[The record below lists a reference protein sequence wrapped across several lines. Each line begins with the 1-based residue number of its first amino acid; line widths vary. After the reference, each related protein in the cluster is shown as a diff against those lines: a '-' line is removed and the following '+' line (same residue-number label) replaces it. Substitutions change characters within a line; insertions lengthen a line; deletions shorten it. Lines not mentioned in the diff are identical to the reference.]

1 MATLIQDLKYGI
13 RMLRKSPG
21 FTVVAVVTL
30 ALGIGANTAI
40 FSLVNTVLLRPLPFP
55 QPQQLVKVWTHFTG
69 IGLPNDQNWASA
81 PEFRDIDELNHSF
94 SGLAAI
100 GEGGF
105 NISGQGMPERVEGF
119 VVSPSFFSVLGVQP
133 ALGRVFLPEEGQ
145 PGKNNVVLLSH
156 GLWERRFGSERGI
169 VGKTL
174 IVNNQAAVVV
184 GVLPSGFD
192 YPDHSD
198 MWAPLAFAAADLR
211 PDNRGNHGLEVL
223 ARIKPGLSLEL
234 ARADLR
240 GVAHTMIEQH
250 RDYPYERFNFA
261 VTLNPLL
268 AETVGDVEK
277 PLLIIMGAVGVVL
290 LIACANLA
298 SLLLVRASS
307 RQRETAIRLSLGAGP
322 RRLVQ
327 QFLTESLLLAAIG
340 GAAGL
345 AVAPWV
351 LRTLVRLTAT
361 TLPRVAGTAIDAW
374 VLTFT
379 TVLTLATGILF
390 GLAPAIHTSHGV
402 RSEALKEGGRT
413 QTAGG
418 GSQRLR
424 GILVA
429 GESALALVLLV
440 AAGLLFRSLVRVLE
454 VEPGFQ
460 AQGVLTMQVALPDQ
474 KYSKPEQVRAFY
486 REALDR
492 IRSLPGVEAAGA
504 VSLLPL
510 IGDSNSGTV
519 TVDTHAVPPDQT
531 TPEADWRVV
540 TPGFFQTM
548 RVRLIEGRFFDDGDT
563 ETSPA
568 VAIVDESLAH
578 TYWPNESAIGKR
590 IRLGDGSKVAWK
602 TIVGVVG
609 HVRYRTLE
617 ARSRVTLYWPEAQQP
632 SSAMGLVVRTASDPM
647 SMATTIQKVIT
658 SVDPDQP
665 VYRIR
670 TMSELMADSVARR
683 RLAVSL
689 LGVFACLA
697 LLLASLGIYGVV
709 AYSVAQR
716 QQEIGIRMALGAESR
731 QVLGMVLKQ
740 GLTLSLGGIAA
751 GYLAGLALTRLVAS
765 LLYGVGSTDLL
776 TFLCAAGALG
786 FAALLA
792 SYIPA
797 RRATKVDPIV
807 ALRYE

>member
-1 MATLIQDLKYGI
+1 MNTLLQDVRYGI
-13 RMLRKSPG
+13 RMLARSPG
-21 FTVVAVVTL
+21 FTAIAVITL

-69 IGLPNDQNWASA
+69 IGLPNDQNWVSA

-145 PGKNNVVLLSH
+145 PGKDKVVLLGH
-156 GLWERRFGSERGI
+156 GLWERRFGSDPGV

-174 IVNNQAAVVV
+174 IVDNQPTIVA
-184 GVLPSGFD
+184 GVLPAGFD
-192 YPDHSD
+192 YPDHSE
-198 MWAPLAFAAADLR
+198 MWKPLAFAAADLR

-223 ARIKPGLSLEL
+223 ARVKAGLSLEM

-240 GVAHTMIEQH
+240 AVSHTMIDQH
-250 RDYPYERFNFA
+250 RDYPYERFNFNL
-261 VTLNPLL
+261 TLNSLL
-268 AETVGDVEK
+268 AETVGDIEK
-277 PLLIIMGAVGVVL
+277 PLWILMGAVGVVL

-307 RQRETAIRLSLGAGP
+307 RYRETAIRLAVGAGP
-322 RRLVQ
+322 RRLLQ
-327 QFLTESLLLAAIG
+327 QFLTESVLLAAIG

-345 AVAPWV
+345 ALAPWV

-361 TLPRVAGTAIDAW
+361 SLPRVAGTTIDGR
-374 VLTFT
+374 VLIFT
-379 TVLTLATGILF
+379 TVLSLATGILF
-390 GLAPAIHTSHGV
+390 GLAPAIHASRGV
-402 RSEALKEGGRT
+402 PSEALKEGGRT
-413 QTAGG
+413 QTTGG
-418 GSQRLR
+418 ASHRLR
-424 GILVA
+424 AVLVA
-429 GESALALVLLV
+429 AETALALVLLV
-440 AAGLLFRSLVRVLE
+440 AAGLLFRSLMRVLD

-460 AQGVLTMQVALPDQ
+460 PQGVLTLQVALPDQ
-474 KYSKPEQVRAFY
+474 KYSKPEQVRGFY
-486 REALDR
+486 RGALDR

-510 IGDSNSGTV
+510 GGNSNSGTV

-540 TPGFFQTM
+540 TPGFFQAM

-563 ETSPA
+563 DTSPA
-568 VAIVDESLAH
+568 VAIVDETLAH
-578 TYWPNESAIGKR
+578 TYWPNERAIGKR
-590 IRLGDGSKVAWK
+590 IRLGDGSKVAWM

-632 SSAMGLVVRTASDPM
+632 SSAMGLVLRTASDPM
-647 SMATTIQKVIT
+647 SLATTIQKVIA

-683 RLAVSL
+683 RLALSL
-689 LGVFACLA
+689 LAVFACLA
-697 LLLASLGIYGVV
+697 LLLASLGIYGIV

-716 QQEIGIRMALGAESR
+716 HQEIGIRMALGAESC

-740 GLTLSLGGIAA
+740 GLSLSLGGIGA

-765 LLYGVGSTDLL
+765 MLYGVGSTDSL
-776 TFLCAAGALG
+776 TFLAAATALG

-792 SYIPA
+792 SFIPA
-797 RRATKVDPIV
+797 RRATKVDPMV

>member
-1 MATLIQDLKYGI
+1 
-13 RMLRKSPG
+13 MLARSPG

-40 FSLVNTVLLRPLPFP
+40 FSLVNAVLLRPLSFP

-69 IGLPNDQNWASA
+69 IGLPNDQNWVSA

-105 NISGQGMPERVEGF
+105 NISGQGMPERVQGL

-156 GLWERRFGSERGI
+156 GLWERRFGSERDI

-184 GVLPSGFD
+184 GVLPAGFD
-192 YPDHSD
+192 YPEHSD

-234 ARADLR
+234 TRGDLR

-261 VTLNPLL
+261 VMLNPLL

-277 PLLIIMGAVGVVL
+277 PLWIIMGAVGVVL

-418 GSQRLR
+418 SSQRLR

-510 IGDSNSGTV
+510 SGDSNSGTV

-632 SSAMGLVVRTASDPM
+632 SSGMGLVVRTASDPM
-647 SMATTIQKVIT
+647 SMTTTIQKVIT

-731 QVLGMVLKQ
+731 QVLEMVLKQ